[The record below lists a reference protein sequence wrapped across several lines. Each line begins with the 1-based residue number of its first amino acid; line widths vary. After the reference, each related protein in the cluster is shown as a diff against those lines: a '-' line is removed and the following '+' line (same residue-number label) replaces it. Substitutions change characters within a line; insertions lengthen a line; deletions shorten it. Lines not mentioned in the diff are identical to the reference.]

1 MTSKSKRLPKINKL
15 SGYGG
20 GTCYTRDNGFVAFGD
35 PFDLIYKREAIQ
47 EQQIEY
53 RDLYRVTGVKKCR
66 KKMLKKNE
74 QLPYSS

>member
-1 MTSKSKRLPKINKL
+1 MTSNTKKWKIGRSYAAKN
-15 SGYGG
+15 SGSYDWELGSI
-20 GTCYTRDNGFVAFGD
+20 AFGD

-66 KKMLKKNE
+66 KKMLQKNE
-74 QLPYSS
+74 QL